1 MLPIERKDIIRDMVY
16 EKKTVSV
23 LELSEYFGVS
33 PETIRRDISAL
44 DSEGILTKTYGGA
57 KCNGI

>member
-44 DSEGILTKTYGGA
+44 DSEGILKIGRA
-57 KCNGI
+57 HV